1 MRDVMNPM
9 LGSNATTLY
18 DPARNNLTNSLGP
31 WKAAMNPGG
40 RHPPGEASFPPVSG
54 VPLAASLAWQKALR

>member
-1 MRDVMNPM
+1 MQFP
-9 LGSNATTLY
+9 
-18 DPARNNLTNSLGP
+18 RNNLTNSLGP